1 MLSKQFQFFSLIHGL
16 SKYIYMLH
24 VFLKH
29 LANFHSKKRLPLEKN
44 ISLNVCPWSRV
55 FGIFFIFV
63 FLPQINS
70 KTDAQ
75 QSILKTKF
83 YKELSVSS
91 KAPNISQVPLKSRG
105 GCRVL
110 GGTGPPK
117 PRRSP
122 CNNNSFSLNSPP
134 NEFIFQTMYHIDSIF
149 FSIQNPI
156 SFIGTL
162 GNKICMVK
170 IPFLLDWVHR
180 THQPDMIV
188 RGKGGSVGLLQ
199 YEDLSTQNLALV

>member
-1 MLSKQFQFFSLIHGL
+1 M
-16 SKYIYMLH
+16 
-24 VFLKH
+24 
-29 LANFHSKKRLPLEKN
+29 
-44 ISLNVCPWSRV
+44 
-55 FGIFFIFV
+55 
-63 FLPQINS
+63 
-70 KTDAQ
+70 
-75 QSILKTKF
+75 
-83 YKELSVSS
+83 
-91 KAPNISQVPLKSRG
+91 
-105 GCRVL
+105 L

-117 PRRSP
+117 PQRSP

-199 YEDLSTQNLALV
+199 YEDLSTQNLAPV